1 MKIADLLTMVR
12 FYLDEEG
19 RDDLPTDALVNP
31 FWTDTRLTLL
41 INRSYAA
48 FREMLSMYD
57 KDYGLTTV
65 AGVVTIPGST
75 ITLPV
80 DFRSVN
86 QLTVNGAVLS
96 HTPMTLLLRRGYNI
110 ADTGTPVYYY
120 ITGTTVGLWPKAT
133 TALPYTLIYT
143 PGIDPTAYHPPADD
157 GETEADYP
165 ERDTWLRWV
174 VYDVVAEAMKKDR
187 RHDEAM
193 AFVSYRREVEA
204 GIDRDVSMMNR
215 GTVKSIF
222 GEQ

>member
-12 FYLDEEG
+12 FYLDEEVAG
-19 RDDLPTDALVNP
+19 DLPNAAINP
-31 FWTDTRLTLL
+31 FWNDTKLTLL

-65 AGVVTIPGST
+65 TGSVTIPGST
-75 ITLPV
+75 IALPA
-80 DFRSVN
+80 DFRAVN
-86 QLTVNGAVLS
+86 QLNVNGMVLS

-110 ADTGTPVYYY
+110 GDTGTPVYYY
-120 ITGTTVGLWPKAT
+120 ITGTALGLWPKTA

-143 PGIDPTAYHPPADD
+143 PGIVPTAYHPPA
-157 GETEADYP
+157 GEYDTELDYP

-174 VYDVVAEAMKKDR
+174 VYDVVAEALKKDR